1 MTKAKMDWNRMRME
15 IEGHAGGG
23 TKGNDII
30 CAGESMLI
38 CALIG
43 ALEEAQTRG
52 RCEMDYEDR
61 DGYAMIWADPSIGCS
76 NEIRAYFRMTMKGL
90 RMLQE
95 QYPEH
100 VKAEEVH

>member
-1 MTKAKMDWNRMRME
+1 MTKATMNWNRMRME
-15 IEGHAGGG
+15 IDGHAGGG

-61 DGYAMIWADPSIGCS
+61 DGYAMVWADPSIGCS
-76 NEIRAYFRMTMKGL
+76 NEIRAYFRMAVKGM

-100 VKAEEVH
+100 VSIKEEH